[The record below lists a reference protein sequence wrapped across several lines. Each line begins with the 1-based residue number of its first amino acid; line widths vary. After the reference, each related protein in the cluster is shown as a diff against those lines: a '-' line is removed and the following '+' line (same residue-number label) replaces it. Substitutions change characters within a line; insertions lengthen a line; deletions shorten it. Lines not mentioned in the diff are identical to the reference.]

1 MTRLDLSYWWFSR
14 VLLRLF
20 SYFDVI
26 IFRVYGE
33 LEINFKILRI
43 KRIYYIQKCNQKQKK
58 AGKSDKRDAY
68 EKTEKIEEN
77 DMRMIKLKWC
87 GKAKTETKSK

>member
-1 MTRLDLSYWWFSR
+1 MGTP
-14 VLLRLF
+14 
-20 SYFDVI
+20 I
-26 IFRVYGE
+26 
-33 LEINFKILRI
+33 
-43 KRIYYIQKCNQKQKK
+43 NQKQKK